1 MSSLTVGP
9 LEIRFLVEGSESSGS
24 LSMFEC
30 RVPAG
35 AKVPAPHSH
44 DAFEET
50 VYGLGG
56 VSTWT
61 VDGDRSA
68 IAPGD
73 ALFIPRGAVHGFVN
87 GSGAETRFLAVIT
100 PALLGPAYFRELA
113 DVVSAAAGGPPDP
126 AAIEAVMRRHGLT
139 VARPVSA

>member
-1 MSSLTVGP
+1 MSNITVGP
-9 LEIRFLVEGSESSGS
+9 LEIRFLVDGAESSER

-35 AKVPAPHSH
+35 AKVPLPHSH

-50 VYGLGG
+50 VYGLAG

-61 VDGDRSA
+61 VDGEQRAVS
-68 IAPGD
+68 PGE

-87 GSGAETRFLAVIT
+87 DAGAETRFLSVIT
-100 PALLGPAYFRELA
+100 PGVLGPAYFRELA
-113 DVVSAAAGGPPDP
+113 DVVGAGGPPDP
-126 AAIEAVMRRHGLT
+126 AAVEAVMRRHGLT
-139 VARPVSA
+139 VARPANV